1 MRSDVVF
8 SSGGTD
14 CAAWLYRPDR
24 EGRLPLVV
32 MAHGFSG
39 TRELRLDAY
48 AERFAAAGLGVL
60 LFDYRHFGAS
70 GGEPRQLLD
79 IAKQHAD
86 YDAAIAYGRGLDWVD
101 PDRVALFGSSFS
113 GGHVL
118 AIAAQDGRIAAVVS
132 QCPFTDG
139 LATLPK
145 LGVANIARMT
155 LAGLRDQ
162 VGALVGRTPRYIPAV
177 GPPGSFAVM
186 TTPDAE
192 PGITALIPSE
202 TRWENRVAARIALRV
217 ASYRP
222 GRAAAK
228 LTCPVLFCLCD
239 NDSLAPADTAAK
251 YAAAAPRSEVRRYPI
266 GHFEIYVD
274 PTWQDAV
281 AVQSEFLVGNLGG
294 DREPVVAAEPAP
306 PTASI
311 AQP

>member
-32 MAHGFSG
+32 MAHGFAG

-48 AERFAAAGLGVL
+48 AERFAEAGLGAL

-101 PDRVALFGSSFS
+101 RDRVALFGSSFS

-118 AIAAQDGRIAAVVS
+118 AVAAQDRRIAAVVS

-155 LAGLRDQ
+155 LAGIRDQ
-162 VGALVGRTPRYIPAV
+162 AGALAGRAPRYIPAV

-192 PGITALIPSE
+192 PGIKALIPSE

-228 LTCPVLFCLCD
+228 LACPVLFCLCD

-251 YAAAAPRSEVRRYPI
+251 YAAAAPRSEVKRYPV

-281 AVQSEFLVGNLGG
+281 AVQTEFLVRNLRD
-294 DREPVVAAEPAP
+294 DRETVMAAEPAA
-306 PTASI
+306 PTDSI